1 MGQVVL
7 PLECPVDI
15 VVRYPIVLL
24 LLSLY
29 KDFDFAAAIDVDTS
43 NQKSDSGFAI

>member
-29 KDFDFAAAIDVDTS
+29 KDFDFAAIDVDTS